1 MSSPGAI
8 DTAVAYCQKNQWP
21 LLSQALTYCWSNE
34 FLDVFRQYFR
44 DHASDFRGMKVGMGS
59 SEHSLEQ
66 HAVFQE
72 YLQLYEDRLSE
83 YIESQLGGSSKE
95 FYEELADAK
104 DVQARD
110 PESCDAGTALFIECL
125 VASADYDS
133 FYKVMVR
140 EAQKLE
146 AREAMEK
153 MRWDAAPTV
162 AEGKTAEGG

>member
-1 MSSPGAI
+1 
-8 DTAVAYCQKNQWP
+8 
-21 LLSQALTYCWSNE
+21 
-34 FLDVFRQYFR
+34 
-44 DHASDFRGMKVGMGS
+44 MKVGMGS

-133 FYKVMVR
+133 FYKVGRALV
-140 EAQKLE
+140 EA
-146 AREAMEK
+146 
-153 MRWDAAPTV
+153 
-162 AEGKTAEGG
+162 GGIRAGCWAGS